1 MSSPISM
8 CYHRVEVMGMSIKV
22 IQAEYDGKVLIPD
35 EPLNLPVGARVKLTV
50 EVEVDEQLRKF
61 HLLWKY
67 FEDHP
72 VDAPSLSDEHL
83 RRENLY
89 EERI

>member
-1 MSSPISM
+1 MS
-8 CYHRVEVMGMSIKV
+8 VKV
-22 IQAEYDGKVLIPD
+22 IQAEYDGKVLIPN
-35 EPLNLPVGARVKLTV
+35 EPLNLPVGARVKLTL
-50 EVEVDEQLRKF
+50 ELETDEQLRKL
-61 HLLWKY
+61 HELWKY

-72 VDAPSLSDEHL
+72 VHAPSLSDENL